1 MGCGAAK
8 QVAPEEPLDAI
19 TAVLEALAAD
29 VANPKRYIDP
39 AAIWAVLELGW
50 VRLVRMTYLIELS
63 TKKGGV
69 LPRRQELPEE
79 AFISVKE
86 LKQMYYSS
94 GDEGD
99 INDDGSNHDK
109 VLPLIVISFCW
120 ITAQHPDPKGEQL
133 KTVAEALERE
143 KAKYAGL
150 DVCDEDSDVGSSFGG
165 FKEMGVFWDWP
176 SLHQKDT
183 ALFDPAQTPEA
194 KPEAE
199 RAAFVEALKNKT
211 AFYGGE
217 AYEKSRTPEEI
228 EAFRKALHHSMDL
241 WYAHQGTIV
250 YKLTKLPE
258 GCTTRKASYDDS
270 GWTTYEGR
278 TAELIKRLSSPVYAK
293 VKWNL
298 VLDLGAEDVDAPRR
312 WPVGPDDFEG
322 IIKEKTF
329 TNGADTGVVTTLYRN
344 MSTNQF
350 RFVKRLDFGGGTMA
364 PPTVEDA
371 QRLGRCLNM
380 CKHLEYL
387 FLRGVGLTA
396 ATCKALFSVMTG
408 TALGLKWTNVG
419 AVAPTGGREL
429 TNAKLS
435 FALKRKTDFKAE
447 DLATFELGQLQP
459 TDYIKSG
466 GSYFQLA
473 MTGEAHIEKMEC
485 AHYLAPRCLR
495 DAPAAPH
502 APSPSTP
509 TAACKRQPL

>member
-241 WYAHQGTIV
+241 WYAHQGTTV
-250 YKLTKLPE
+250 YKLTKLPD

-278 TAELIKRLSSPVYAK
+278 SAEQIKK
-293 VKWNL
+293 VDLVDVRWKL
-298 VLDLGAEDVDAPRR
+298 VLDLGAEDAAAARR
-312 WPVGPDDFEG
+312 WPVGPDDFEN
-322 IIKEKTF
+322 IIKDKTF
-329 TNGADTGVVTTLYRN
+329 TNGADTGVVSTLYRK
-344 MSTNQF
+344 MSINQLG
-350 RFVKRLDFGGGTMA
+350 FVKELNFDGMA
-364 PPTVEDA
+364 APTVEDA
-371 QRLGRCLNM
+371 ERLGRCLNM
-380 CKHLEYL
+380 CKHLQTL
-387 FLRGVGLTA
+387 IFGRVGLTA
-396 ATCKALFSVMTG
+396 ATCKALFSVMT
-408 TALGLKWTNVG
+408 
-419 AVAPTGGREL
+419 
-429 TNAKLS
+429 
-435 FALKRKTDFKAE
+435 D
-447 DLATFELGQLQP
+447 
-459 TDYIKSG
+459 
-466 GSYFQLA
+466 
-473 MTGEAHIEKMEC
+473 EAHIEKMLC
-485 AHYLAPRCLR
+485 
-495 DAPAAPH
+495 APH
-502 APSPSTP
+502 PFDARAMHPRPLPGLQPASASPSDALLTP
-509 TAACKRQPL
+509 TLCV